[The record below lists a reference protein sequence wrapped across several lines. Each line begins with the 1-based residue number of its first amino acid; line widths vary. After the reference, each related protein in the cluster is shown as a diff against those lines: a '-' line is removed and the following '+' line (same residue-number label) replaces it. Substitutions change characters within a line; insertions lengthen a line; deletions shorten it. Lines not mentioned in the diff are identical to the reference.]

1 MAAFL
6 LDPIWGPCTV
16 FIVHRFLNTSRGP
29 KILFLPANIAVAS
42 RVHAVINISI
52 IHVQLPQLCTR
63 SKTVSSCCV
72 LKKANV
78 KDVRRK
84 WFFLEREKIRK
95 LAFQRLW
102 DSSCRS
108 YVEDLAFVEKSR
120 IGSRQSLYYRM
131 SLAACNFH
139 SLQHHFEM
147 AVVMLNCCHTCCH
160 WLAMWCV

>member
-1 MAAFL
+1 M
-6 LDPIWGPCTV
+6 

-78 KDVRRK
+78 KDVSRK
-84 WFFLEREKIRK
+84 GFFFRERGRGKKRK

-102 DSSCRS
+102 ESSCGS
-108 YVEDLAFVEKSR
+108 YVKDLAFVEKSC
-120 IGSRQSLYYRM
+120 ISFRQSSCYCM
-131 SLAACNFH
+131 SLCRLQLSQLAAAPFCNGRC
-139 SLQHHFEM
+139 SAKL
-147 AVVMLNCCHTCCH
+147 AVLVAID
-160 WLAMWCV
+160 WLCGAYNESTIQCKIS